1 MKPVIEPVPNF
12 PKTVYKPISAGRVLA
27 VEVKAA
33 NYIGQRGLEVIFKG
47 GDPPLYECLGRAR
60 KLYSDWVDSNYGE
73 RYYFKEEDAQ
83 RASQRALSQEAHEV
97 ENIRI
102 LDAYRTAKRARATLV
117 WDFSKGGNV

>member
-12 PKTVYKPISAGRVLA
+12 PKTLYKAVGAGRVVA

-47 GDPPLYECLGRAR
+47 GEPPLYELLGRAR
-60 KLYSDWVDSNYGE
+60 KLYNDWVESNYGE
-73 RYYFKEEDAQ
+73 RFYFKEEDAQ

-97 ENIRI
+97 ENTRI
-102 LDAYRTAKRARATLV
+102 LDAYRTAKRAKATLV